1 MNITTRMKL
10 ILLTAIPAAAM
21 LYFAASTSLEKAA
34 VANEMVKLESM
45 IQVSVKMGEAVHELQ
60 KERGM
65 SALFLG
71 SKGAKF
77 ASELPVQR
85 VEADKKIEIL
95 QTALKSF
102 DAGKDKEQLAVVLD
116 AVGVNLAEL
125 GHKRSSISALGLAGS
140 ESAAYYTKTIGALL
154 DVATKVSTLSTNSE
168 ISRRSTAY
176 TNLLQYK
183 ERTGI
188 ERALL
193 SATFAAGSFTP
204 ETQAKYI
211 ATTSAQKVY
220 ANLFLTYAPADEK
233 AFYQEKVSGKAVDE
247 VARMEKVVAENKP
260 VDEATKSSFGIE
272 PEYWFK
278 TATEKINLIKAV
290 EEKVSGNLLATTNNL
305 KADAQNILLLY
316 IALVVLTTVLASVI
330 FFYVSRSLLSQL
342 GGEPEA
348 AADIAKQIASGN
360 LSTSI
365 KLSRGDTTS
374 IMAAMLHMQQTLRSV
389 IEDQSTMAAE
399 NKAGNLKAVID
410 AGKFQGAYKA
420 MAENVNGMVSNQT
433 EVMRKTTQCIADFSN
448 GNFDTPLERFSGQ
461 RAFINDGLELLRSN
475 IKTFIADMQHMST
488 QHDAGDIDIR
498 LDHAKFKGAYS
509 TMVQGVNAMVDSHI
523 EGNKKA
529 VSVVKAFGEGDLDAP
544 LAQLPGKK
552 AYVNEAIEKVRS
564 NLKTFIADMQHMS
577 SQHDKGDIDVVID
590 TSKFQ
595 GSFSAM
601 ASGVNNMVNGHLEMN
616 QKVMAVVTDFGNGD
630 FDAQLEQ
637 FPGKKAFVNVAIEHV
652 RSNLKALNDDT
663 QMLAKAAHQGHIS
676 TRADVSRHEGDFRK
690 IVEGVNETLEMIVG
704 PIATVKV
711 AIESIDTA
719 AKEIAQGN
727 SDLSR
732 RTEDQAASLEKTA
745 ATMEELSATVKQNA
759 DNAKQANQLAISTSN
774 IAVKGGEMVA
784 NVVSTMASINQSA
797 HKIEDII
804 SVIDGIAF
812 QTNILALNA
821 AVEAARAGE
830 QGRGFA
836 VVAGEVRN
844 LAQRS
849 ASAAKEIKELIAN
862 SVERTTEGT
871 RLVEDAGKTMS
882 ELVVSV
888 KHVTDIIGEISAAS
902 TEQSAGIA
910 LVNDAIIQMD
920 DVTQQNTALV
930 EEAAAAAESLM
941 EQADELMSAV
951 SVFKLEEP
959 GKSHRNLRTIA
970 PPPQLRSSQPMKAIS
985 ASVGSHFSFDDAKQA
1000 HIKWKNRLVDYIAG
1014 RSTEHLEVD
1023 KVCRDDQCPL
1033 GGWIYGPAQ
1042 KHVHMPEFK
1051 ELKTAHAEFH
1061 QSVGEIVRCVHNQ
1074 NQAEA
1079 KKMLGG
1085 DFSKTSKRTI
1095 AAIEKIEAKV

>member
-21 LYFAASTSLEKAA
+21 LYFAASIGLEKAA
-34 VANEMVKLESM
+34 VTKEMVKLETM
-45 IQVSVKMGEAVHELQ
+45 IELSVKMGEVAHELQ

-65 SALFLG
+65 SALFIG

-77 ASELPVQR
+77 AKELPEQR
-85 VEADKKIEIL
+85 VKSDGKIETL
-95 QTALKSF
+95 QSAITGF
-102 DAGKDKEQLAVVLD
+102 DIASENENLGKVLD
-116 AVGVNLAEL
+116 SVGKNLAEL
-125 GHKRSSISALGLAGS
+125 NAKRTSISALGLAGT
-140 ESAAYYTKTIGALL
+140 ESGAYYTKTIGSLL
-154 DVATKVSTLSTNSE
+154 AVTTEVSTLSSNSE
-168 ISRRSTAY
+168 ISRRSAAY
-176 TNLLQYK
+176 SNLLQFK

-193 SATFAAGSFTP
+193 TTVFTSGAFTP
-204 ETQAKYI
+204 ETQAKFTT
-211 ATTSAQKVY
+211 ATAAQKIY
-220 ANLFLTYAPADEK
+220 SSLFQTYATDELV
-233 AFYQEKVSGKAVDE
+233 AFYKEKLSGKAVDE
-247 VARMEKVVAENKP
+247 VARMENVASENKP
-260 VDEATKSSFGIE
+260 AFDEKKEVSSFGVE

-278 TATEKINLIKAV
+278 TATEKINLIKEV
-290 EEKVSGNLLATTNNL
+290 EEKVSDDLLAKT
-305 KADAQNILLLY
+305 KQVESSARNILLFNM
-316 IALVVLTTVLASVI
+316 ALTLLVTLITGLFAY
-330 FFYVSRSLLSQL
+330 FVSRNLLRQL
-342 GGEPEA
+342 GGEPA
-348 AADIAKQIASGN
+348 DTADIAKQIANGN
-360 LSTSI
+360 LSSSI

-374 IMAAMLHMQQTLRSV
+374 IVAAMYHMQQTLKSL
-389 IEDQSTMAAE
+389 IDEQSTMASE
-399 NKAGNLKAVID
+399 NKAGNLKAIID
-410 AGKFQGAYKA
+410 AAKFQGSYKA
-420 MAENVNGMVSNQT
+420 MAENVNDMVSNQT

-475 IKTFIADMQHMST
+475 IKTFIADMRHMST
-488 QHDAGDIDIR
+488 QHDAGDIDVR
-498 LDHAKFKGAYS
+498 LDQAKYKGAYAMMVVGVN
-509 TMVQGVNAMVDSHI
+509 TMVDEHI
-523 EGNKKA
+523 EDNKKA
-529 VSVVKAFGEGDLDAP
+529 IAVVKAFGEGDLDAP
-544 LAQLPGKK
+544 LAQLPGNK

-564 NLKTFIADMQHMS
+564 NLKTFIADMHHMS
-577 SQHDKGDIDVVID
+577 TRHDKGEIDVVID

-616 QKVMAVVTDFGNGD
+616 QKVMSVVTDFGNGD
-630 FDAQLEQ
+630 FDAPLEQ
-637 FPGKKAFVNVAIEHV
+637 FPGKKAFVNVAIERV

-711 AIESIDTA
+711 AIEAIDTA

-774 IAVKGGEMVA
+774 IAIKGGEMVA

-941 EQADELMSAV
+941 EQAGELMSAV
-951 SVFKLEEP
+951 SVFKLDET
-959 GKSHRNLRTIA
+959 GKSHRHLRIIA
-970 PPPQLRSSQPMKAIS
+970 PPPQLRGSQPM
-985 ASVGSHFSFDDAKQA
+985 
-1000 HIKWKNRLVDYIAG
+1000 
-1014 RSTEHLEVD
+1014 
-1023 KVCRDDQCPL
+1023 
-1033 GGWIYGPAQ
+1033 
-1042 KHVHMPEFK
+1042 
-1051 ELKTAHAEFH
+1051 
-1061 QSVGEIVRCVHNQ
+1061 
-1074 NQAEA
+1074 
-1079 KKMLGG
+1079 
-1085 DFSKTSKRTI
+1085 
-1095 AAIEKIEAKV
+1095 